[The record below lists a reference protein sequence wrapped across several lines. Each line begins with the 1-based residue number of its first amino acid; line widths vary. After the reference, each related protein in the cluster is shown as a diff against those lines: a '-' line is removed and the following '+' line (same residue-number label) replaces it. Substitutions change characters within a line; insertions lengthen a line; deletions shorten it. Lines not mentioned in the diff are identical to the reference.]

1 MYFQKPVGLEG
12 QWRPLHCGG
21 FCPGPSPAKWE
32 AAKTAVP
39 AVERGRGE
47 GSPGGSGGGRGTLW
61 TGAPI
66 RFESR
71 SSLAVFGR
79 HPLPFIIWACVLP
92 VSYLTCFPVL
102 GFLFVLFQSVYLR
115 KAIALSKYN

>member
-47 GSPGGSGGGRGTLW
+47 GSPGGSGGA
-61 TGAPI
+61 GARCGLEPP
-66 RFESR
+66 
-71 SSLAVFGR
+71 FG
-79 HPLPFIIWACVLP
+79 LKVG
-92 VSYLTCFPVL
+92 PVL
-102 GFLFVLFQSVYLR
+102 LCLVGILCPLLSGLAFYLSP
-115 KAIALSKYN
+115 I